1 MTHKSSINFKV
12 ILFYFKQKDTI
23 KVLPILTLSS
33 ALVKICQVSH
43 VIFSNHKPFFPQ
55 NLHNSSES
63 WKITPLY
70 FCSSNIYTLATRSQ
84 LKHKF
89 FSFQVL
95 GSKFVKFL
103 KKVLKWKVN
112 SSSIFVSFFTV
123 MTHNSSVNLKLIHFL
138 PWTKGSH
145 QTKFRFWHFRVLWWK
160 FAKFLMSFSKRQ
172 VSFSSNFASLLN
184 VMKDN
189 SSVPF
194 QVKQY
199 ILCSKGTH

>member
-84 LKHKF
+84 LKHRF

-123 MTHNSSVNLKLIHFL
+123 MTHNSSVKLKLKHFL
-138 PWTKGSH
+138 LWTKESL
-145 QTKFRFWHFRVLWWK
+145 Q
-160 FAKFLMSFSKRQ
+160 
-172 VSFSSNFASLLN
+172 SSNF
-184 VMKDN
+184 DT
-189 SSVPF
+189 SSALVKICQIPHVIF
-194 QVKQY
+194 QATSQFFFKFCITLQ
-199 ILCSKGTH
+199 CHER